1 MEITIH
7 SSPATRAIPEQG
19 IGASNTKFRYPMRH
33 NWLMT
38 NSTPTLLIW
47 LVQYRKY
54 LDLVQQD
61 LLDQAELVKAEIKE
75 GLPDAELCWEDLE
88 RAAQNLKQ
96 WLTDV
101 GWGLRLSNH
110 WSKSE
115 LTSNHI
121 KISKL
126 YETKTA
132 FNNLFL
138 PLFHRVKSN
147 IERSHWGFPAHQQG
161 YVKPRQKQE

>member
-1 MEITIH
+1 
-7 SSPATRAIPEQG
+7 
-19 IGASNTKFRYPMRH
+19 
-33 NWLMT
+33 MT

-96 WLTDV
+96 
-101 GWGLRLSNH
+101 
-110 WSKSE
+110 
-115 LTSNHI
+115 
-121 KISKL
+121 
-126 YETKTA
+126 
-132 FNNLFL
+132 
-138 PLFHRVKSN
+138 
-147 IERSHWGFPAHQQG
+147 
-161 YVKPRQKQE
+161 

>member
-1 MEITIH
+1 
-7 SSPATRAIPEQG
+7 
-19 IGASNTKFRYPMRH
+19 MRH

-96 WLTDV
+96 
-101 GWGLRLSNH
+101 
-110 WSKSE
+110 
-115 LTSNHI
+115 
-121 KISKL
+121 
-126 YETKTA
+126 
-132 FNNLFL
+132 
-138 PLFHRVKSN
+138 
-147 IERSHWGFPAHQQG
+147 
-161 YVKPRQKQE
+161 